1 MIEQLFWDIGCVWL
15 SFLILN
21 NNSFSFSTVL
31 FISVV
36 YIAWLILST
45 SSLSISSHQKSAIIM
60 ANQENGSL
68 PNFILPDSL
77 YTETIREV
85 HSAVEHDWDSLRQ
98 SACQTAAGR
107 ALWKHVI
114 HDPLAEFLAGET
126 YLKKLYEKI
135 KKDVLNNAREI
146 SGVIIAV
153 RTLWFDKRIE
163 AALTSF
169 DGGGAQVVILGAGM
183 DTRAYR
189 LSCLKDS
196 NIFEVDFPEVLQMKT
211 AIIEAATETTDEQKH
226 QLMIAKSLNR
236 VAADLR
242 EKDWLEKL
250 QESGLKLNKKTVWV
264 LEGILY
270 YLSHSN
276 AMDVL
281 KIIANN
287 CTSAHTVL
295 LADFMNKQSTTMS
308 SSNFHFYSDYP
319 DQLLPS
325 LGFSDVELSQ
335 IGDPDA
341 HFGLLHDP
349 LNLFNKL
356 RNLPRSLQTH
366 PDDGTPCCRL
376 YLLKASGE
384 PPNQTML

>member
-1 MIEQLFWDIGCVWL
+1 M
-15 SFLILN
+15 S
-21 NNSFSFSTVL
+21 
-31 FISVV
+31 
-36 YIAWLILST
+36 
-45 SSLSISSHQKSAIIM
+45 
-60 ANQENGSL
+60 NQQNGSL
-68 PNFILPDSL
+68 PDFILPDSL

-114 HDPLAEFLAGET
+114 HDPLAELLAGET

-135 KKDVLNNAREI
+135 KKDILNNAKEI

-153 RTLWFDKRIE
+153 RTLWFDKGIE

-196 NIFEVDFPEVLQMKT
+196 NMFEVDFPEVLQMKT
-211 AIIEAATETTDEQKH
+211 TIVEAATETTDEQKH
-226 QLMIAKSLNR
+226 QLMMAKSLNR

-250 QESGLKLNKKTVWV
+250 QESGLNLNTNTVWV

-276 AMDVL
+276 AMEVL

-319 DQLLPS
+319 DELLPS
-325 LGFSDVELSQ
+325 LGFSDVKLSQ

-376 YLLKASGE
+376 YLLQASGE
-384 PPNQTML
+384 PPNKTIL

>member
-1 MIEQLFWDIGCVWL
+1 
-15 SFLILN
+15 
-21 NNSFSFSTVL
+21 
-31 FISVV
+31 
-36 YIAWLILST
+36 
-45 SSLSISSHQKSAIIM
+45 
-60 ANQENGSL
+60 
-68 PNFILPDSL
+68 
-77 YTETIREV
+77 
-85 HSAVEHDWDSLRQ
+85 
-98 SACQTAAGR
+98 
-107 ALWKHVI
+107 
-114 HDPLAEFLAGET
+114 
-126 YLKKLYEKI
+126 
-135 KKDVLNNAREI
+135 
-146 SGVIIAV
+146 
-153 RTLWFDKRIE
+153 
-163 AALTSF
+163 
-169 DGGGAQVVILGAGM
+169 M

-211 AIIEAATETTDEQKH
+211 TILEAAAEATNEQN
-226 QLMIAKSLNR
+226 MMVKSLNR

-250 QESGLKLNKKTVWV
+250 QESGLKLNKNTVWV

-276 AMDVL
+276 AMEVL

-287 CTSAHTVL
+287 RAFAHTVL

-325 LGFSDVELSQ
+325 LGFSDVKLSQ

-376 YLLKASGE
+376 YLLQASGE
-384 PPNQTML
+384 PPNQTIL